1 MAWLAPCDLGC
12 VIFDE
17 YLFRPGGQ
25 PGLTACRGGADCCSV
40 AAADDLMSRV
50 EGVLGELMGID
61 AAGRVTIARICTMA
75 GKGGIWMRAREGELR
90 SASEREKKRREEK
103 RKERCLV
110 RRHSIGQRG
119 EENHFSF
126 SPSSSFNLDPP
137 RLASLFG
144 RLHLSHPPSLA
155 CYDLTE
161 GPIRPPPELW
171 PCSEEKNGF
180 KGSGDGGDDG
190 RSFARPH
197 LLLAPPPPLLC
208 GASPCFC
215 QALLCAASRVRLSR
229 PAQGLR

>member
-1 MAWLAPCDLGC
+1 M
-12 VIFDE
+12 
-17 YLFRPGGQ
+17 
-25 PGLTACRGGADCCSV
+25 TACRGGADCCSV

-144 RLHLSHPPSLA
+144 RLHLSHPPQISDLA
-155 CYDLTE
+155 DKLETWDNSMGRGAYVMGHDGTDKKAEDKLGKATTDSSKITTE
-161 GPIRPPPELW
+161 VL
-171 PCSEEKNGF
+171 NGLM
-180 KGSGDGGDDG
+180 GQVS
-190 RSFARPH
+190 S
-197 LLLAPPPPLLC
+197 
-208 GASPCFC
+208 
-215 QALLCAASRVRLSR
+215 
-229 PAQGLR
+229 